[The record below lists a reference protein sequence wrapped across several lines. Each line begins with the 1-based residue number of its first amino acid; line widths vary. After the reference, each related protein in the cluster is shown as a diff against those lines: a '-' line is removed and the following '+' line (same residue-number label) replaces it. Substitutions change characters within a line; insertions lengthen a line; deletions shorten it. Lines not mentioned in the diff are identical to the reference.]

1 MGFIHQFL
9 PLRSQRTLYKRDG
22 KMSELEGMV
31 HTKETRPS
39 KAVGEM
45 HIELT
50 ETMSAGPGPEWR
62 SRHKPRL

>member
-1 MGFIHQFL
+1 
-9 PLRSQRTLYKRDG
+9 
-22 KMSELEGMV
+22 MSELEGMV

-62 SRHKPRL
+62 SRHKPHL